1 MSSGTFLF
9 ERSLFLLRVI
19 SHDID
24 TQISI
29 TRGEV
34 GGGLFMK
41 LSCEITVDGQ
51 RLPNSFFQE

>member
-34 GGGLFMK
+34 GGGGAIHEVVL
-41 LSCEITVDGQ
+41 
-51 RLPNSFFQE
+51 